1 MKKII
6 LTLAVT
12 ILIGK
17 TLSVQAQ
24 PAKQSSY
31 QEDNSKE
38 IEKFRSETN
47 EKIKENEKA
56 IADFKEKMSK
66 EKQEVREKYDK
77 KIAQVEQ
84 KNKAL
89 KKKLADYKEGNEKN
103 SWQSFKREFNHDMD
117 ELGKGIKD
125 LTVNNVK

>member
-12 ILIGK
+12 IFIGK
-17 TLSVQAQ
+17 TLTVHAQ
-24 PAKQSSY
+24 PAKTASY

-38 IEKFRSETN
+38 IEKFRNETN

-56 IADFKEKMSK
+56 IADFKERMSK

-89 KKKLADYKEGNEKN
+89 KKKLADYKEGNEKS